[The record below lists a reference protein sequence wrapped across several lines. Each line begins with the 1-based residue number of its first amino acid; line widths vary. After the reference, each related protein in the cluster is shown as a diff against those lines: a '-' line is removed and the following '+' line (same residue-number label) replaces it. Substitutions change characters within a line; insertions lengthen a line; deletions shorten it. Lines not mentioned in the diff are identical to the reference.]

1 MNQQAT
7 FAPSSFPGR
16 TRLPAAFGMIL
27 GVVALAT
34 PAAEAQ
40 ERRFRFEAIQPE
52 QVRAADRGLRFLAE
66 HQDPATG
73 SWRADVG
80 YKLNNNYNI
89 VAVEKP
95 HVGVTAL
102 ALIAFLAGGHVPGRG
117 EHGAVVS
124 RGLDWMLKQVSSGE
138 DNAAEED
145 GFITAFKSR
154 MYSHAF
160 ATLFLAEVY
169 GMHAQGDEALRD
181 RLRQALEK
189 AVRFTYSTQ
198 NEEGGWRYHPLAPDS
213 DMSITVCQIMALRAA
228 SNAGIAVPQGKIER
242 AKQYVS
248 ASAMRGDERGFGF
261 GMGSRGSNRGGFRY
275 QLQPT
280 SRVSFP
286 LTAAGVTTLYGAG
299 VYDHHDPLIEAGIEY
314 LSKNHESFTSTN
326 GITAGGQRRGHY
338 FFYYGHYYAVQAMYV
353 YGGAEWE
360 EYFEHTRRALL
371 DMQSASDGSWPNYP
385 GPGPAFSTAVATLIL
400 EIPFG
405 YLPIFQK

>member
-1 MNQQAT
+1 MNH
-7 FAPSSFPGR
+7 APHPSGR
-16 TRLPAAFGMIL
+16 RPRFL
-27 GVVALAT
+27 GPALALALALAS
-34 PAAEAQ
+34 PELAAQ
-40 ERRFRFEAIQPE
+40 ERRLGFEAIIPE
-52 QVRAADRGLRFLAE
+52 QVKAVERGLRYLAQ

-73 SWRADVG
+73 AWLSDVG
-80 YKLNNNYNI
+80 YKLNNSYNI
-89 VAVEKP
+89 VAVNKP

-102 ALIAFLAGGHVPGRG
+102 ALMAFLAGGHVPGRG
-117 EHGAVVS
+117 EYGELVL
-124 RGLDWMLKQVSSGE
+124 RGLEWMLQQVASGE
-138 DNAAEED
+138 SAEEED
-145 GFITAFKSR
+145 GFITAHKSR

-169 GMHAQGDEALRD
+169 GMHAQGGEELRD
-181 RLRQALEK
+181 RLRAALEK

-198 NEEGGWRYHPLAPDS
+198 NDEGGWRYHPLAPDS

-228 SNAGIAVPQGKIER
+228 SNAGIAVPQAKIEK
-242 AKQYVS
+242 AKHYVS
-248 ASAMRGDERGFGF
+248 LSAVRGDERMSW
-261 GMGSRGSNRGGFRY
+261 GMGGRGSTRGGFRY
-275 QLQPT
+275 QLQPS

-299 VYDHHDPLIEAGIEY
+299 VYDHHDPLIEAGIGY
-314 LSKNHESFTSTN
+314 LSENHKSFTAQQ
-326 GITAGGQRRGHY
+326 GISVGGLRKGHY

-371 DMQSASDGSWPNYP
+371 DMQSASDGSWPNNV
-385 GPGPAFSTAVATLIL
+385 GPGPCFSTAVGTLIL